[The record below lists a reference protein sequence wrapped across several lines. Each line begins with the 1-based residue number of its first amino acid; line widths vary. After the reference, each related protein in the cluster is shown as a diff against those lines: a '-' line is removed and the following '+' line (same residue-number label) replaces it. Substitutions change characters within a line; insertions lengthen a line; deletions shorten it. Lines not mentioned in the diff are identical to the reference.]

1 MALFSWTL
9 SSPPSL
15 YQSSLPNK
23 ISLLPQKLPSVSFR
37 SLPLRKNNLFI
48 RSVST
53 QAPSTSGGIAPAIS
67 ITDDA
72 LKHLNKMKA
81 ERKEDLC
88 LRIGVKQGGC
98 SGMSYTME
106 FENKEN
112 ARSDDSVMEYNGF
125 NIVCDPKSL
134 LFIYGM
140 QLDFSDALIGGGFS
154 FKNPNATQTCG
165 CGKSFAAEM

>member
-1 MALFSWTL
+1 MIYNDFTFV
-9 SSPPSL
+9 
-15 YQSSLPNK
+15 LPISCN
-23 ISLLPQKLPSVSFR
+23 SLLHLSA
-37 SLPLRKNNLFI
+37 PL
-48 RSVST
+48 
-53 QAPSTSGGIAPAIS
+53 TSGGIAPAIS

-112 ARSDDSVMEYNGF
+112 ARPDDSVMEYNGF
-125 NIVCDPKSL
+125 NIGMLSFSGSDLSL
-134 LFIYGM
+134 I
-140 QLDFSDALIGGGFS
+140 D
-154 FKNPNATQTCG
+154 
-165 CGKSFAAEM
+165 